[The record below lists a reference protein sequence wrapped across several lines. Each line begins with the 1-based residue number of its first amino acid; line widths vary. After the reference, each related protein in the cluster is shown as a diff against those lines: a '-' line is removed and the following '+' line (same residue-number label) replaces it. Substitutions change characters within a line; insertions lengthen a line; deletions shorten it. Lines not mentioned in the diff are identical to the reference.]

1 VIVTA
6 GGKGSRIKEVEGEK
20 PLIPVLGIPMIDRV
34 LEAIMASRGV
44 GAVHVSIT
52 SNTPRTEKH
61 LRDRGIDI
69 IITDGRGY
77 SEDLNQAMSGLTS
90 DHVMVLPA
98 DMPLIRPETLEDV
111 LQQAEGMKVGS
122 FCVTV
127 PVEVMR
133 ALDLNLTYSLT
144 VDGREVVLCGVSV
157 VDRKAMLTGQELD
170 QAYMISESEELA
182 LNVNTIGDLRR
193 AEMML
198 SRRLAHQGV
207 TAQVR

>member
-1 VIVTA
+1 MIVTA
-6 GGKGSRIKEVEGEK
+6 GGKGSRMKEVEGEK
-20 PLIPVLGIPMIDRV
+20 PLIPVLGQPMIDRV
-34 LEAIMASRGV
+34 LEAVMASRGV

-61 LRDRGIDI
+61 LRERGIDV
-69 IITDGRGY
+69 IITDGKGY
-77 SEDLNQAMSGLTS
+77 SEDLNQVMSGLTT

-98 DMPLIRPETLEDV
+98 DMPLIRPGTIEDV
-111 LQQAEGMKVGS
+111 LRQAEGVKVGS

-127 PVEVMR
+127 PVEMMR
-133 ALDLNLTYSLT
+133 ALGLDLTYSLM
-144 VDGREVVLCGVSV
+144 VNGREVVLCGVSV
-157 VDRKAMLTGQELD
+157 VDRKAMLTGLELE

-198 SRRLAHQGV
+198 SHRSAYRDLTGPF
-207 TAQVR
+207 R